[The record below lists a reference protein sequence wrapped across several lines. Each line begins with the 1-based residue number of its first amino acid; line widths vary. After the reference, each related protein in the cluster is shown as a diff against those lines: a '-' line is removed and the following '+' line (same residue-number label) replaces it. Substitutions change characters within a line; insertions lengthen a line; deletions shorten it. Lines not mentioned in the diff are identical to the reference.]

1 MSDIQRY
8 WPDIEGVGVLRAVM
22 RPIPDDMHPDDEY
35 VKYADHVAAV
45 AEAEQRGRDERR
57 IVQGGGLAGYREGY
71 EQGRLAQSAV
81 EMDTAVINQNAAYQK
96 GYEQGKRDAVSA
108 PITDDNTYASVYG
121 HGWTNGQA
129 DGYANALADAVAA
142 VEALFPM
149 PDVPQPIRG
158 EQVIAAIKA
167 VGHVESDTQG

>member
-45 AEAEQRGRDERR
+45 KAAEERWIHDSLEQGYAN
-57 IVQGGGLAGYREGY
+57 GKSHGLLEGYARGY
-71 EQGRLAQSAV
+71 EQGQ
-81 EMDTAVINQNAAYQK
+81 
-96 GYEQGKRDAVSA
+96 RDAVSA

-142 VEALFPM
+142 VEAL
-149 PDVPQPIRG
+149 PIDEFVRLDPANAKAT
-158 EQVIAAIKA
+158 VIAAIKG
-167 VGHVESDTQG
+167 VGHVESDT